1 MSRLVNYFYGRM
13 VGSVIPVSWVAPKPL
28 RADELS
34 VAVGRI
40 KFEIVSHCWNYSHM
54 LIYQLSSLVNHAP
67 DCMDVT
73 YTLYYSPEDTGTV
86 ALVEHFNQ
94 LNIPHLT
101 WNWQP
106 LPKERLFRRAIG
118 RNEAATATSAD
129 WVWFSDCDTIFHE
142 NCLSTVEKAIRG
154 QREPLLFP
162 CRERITMMLPLSH
175 DLFSRHD
182 TTIELLDID
191 TELFEHNDI
200 SKAKGAFQIVHG
212 DVCRKLGYCRTL
224 KPYQR
229 PTEHWRKTF
238 EDTVFRKLIGSQG
251 KPIDVDGLYRIR
263 HIEKGR
269 YAENSA
275 LSSVRKQIR
284 KASD

>member
-34 VAVGRI
+34 IAKGRLQ
-40 KFEIVSHCWNYSHM
+40 FEIVSHCWQYSHM
-54 LIYQLSSLVNHAP
+54 LIYQLSSLVNHLPAS
-67 DCMDVT
+67 MDFT
-73 YTLYYSPEDTGTV
+73 YTLYYSPDDAGTC
-86 ALVEHFNQ
+86 ALVDHFDK
-94 LNIPHLT
+94 LDIPNLK

-106 LPKERLFRRAIG
+106 LQKERLFRRAIG
-118 RNEAATATSAD
+118 RNEAATATTAN

-142 NCLSTVEKAIRG
+142 NCLASVEKAIQG
-154 QREPLLFP
+154 QQEPLLFP

-175 DLFSRHD
+175 DLFSKDD
-182 TTIELLDID
+182 TDIELLDID
-191 TELFEHNDI
+191 TQLFEHNDI
-200 SKAKGAFQIVHG
+200 TKAKGAFQIVHG

-224 KPYQR
+224 KPYQK
-229 PTEHWRKTF
+229 PTAHWRKTF

-269 YAENSA
+269 YADNSA
-275 LSSVRKQIR
+275 LSSVRKKIR
-284 KASD
+284 TTVD

>member
-13 VGSVIPVSWVAPKPL
+13 VGSVIPVSWVAPRPL

-34 VAVGRI
+34 VATGRL

-54 LIYQLSSLVNHAP
+54 LIYQLSSLVNHLP
-67 DCMDVT
+67 ESMDVT
-73 YTLYYSPEDTGTV
+73 YTLYYSPEDSGTV

-94 LNIPHLT
+94 LDLPHLT

-129 WVWFSDCDTIFHE
+129 WVWFSDCDTIFHK
-142 NCLSTVEKAIRG
+142 NCLSSVEVAVHG

-175 DLFSRHD
+175 DLFSRDD

-200 SKAKGAFQIVHG
+200 IKAKGAFQIVHG

-269 YAENSA
+269 YAESSA